1 MTLPTR
7 AQQIGMVLLLAGVT
21 LYVLWVLAR

>member
-7 AQQIGMVLLLAGVT
+7 AQQIGMVLLLGTVT
-21 LYVLWVLAR
+21 LYAVWVVLH